1 MKDKPMGRTK
11 GGRTSA
17 RKDWTAPSYDEIAQK
32 AYELF
37 LRRGGEPG
45 HEQDDW
51 FQAERDLRGERAQ
64 SV

>member
-17 RKDWTAPSYDEIAQK
+17 RKEPPAPSYDEIAQR

-37 LRRGGEPG
+37 QRRGREPG

-51 FQAERDLRGERAQ
+51 LQAERDLREERTQ